1 MFFSKLFIV
10 LHLTYKSMI
19 HFKWL
24 FKVGGLGRGGPF
36 FFPYRCPIVKKAPD
50 STLHLILQPLLP
62 QQSLWFFSKE
72 MCIRLCHALFKN
84 PPMAS
89 HCSLIWPIS
98 NCIFQHS
105 MPTLKLGPEIITRLA
120 PSLHARLFYCH
131 LLSFSQPFKIVYS
144 FNLSS
149 WPAF

>member
-36 FFPYRCPIVKKAPD
+36 FFPIDVQLLKR
-50 STLHLILQPLLP
+50 LLIPLCILF
-62 QQSLWFFSKE
+62 SNHSSHSSHYGFFLKE